1 MEDNFLIIKS
11 VIVGVNTMKLIH
23 CADLHLDSS
32 FYTHFTV
39 GQARERNMELL
50 NNFQRLVEYGQNI
63 GVAGIL
69 IAGDM
74 FDSNQVTAIT
84 RNTVLELIRSYP
96 EISFFYLEGNHDAKS
111 YIKQSSQLPENLFLF
126 GENWRTYQ
134 LGEVA
139 ISGAELTGENGGFL
153 GETLRLQE
161 EQTNIV
167 MLHGMVTEYQIAN
180 GEYILPLSSF
190 RRKGIDYMALGHIH
204 SYEKERLDSRGIYCY
219 SGCLEGR
226 GFDECGEKG
235 FILLD
240 ISEDTGEVETTFI
253 PFAKRRM
260 YQLPVEISDC
270 MTSLEMS
277 RKIREAIS
285 INGIKEED
293 CVLIKLTGRLNVMCE
308 KNLLFLKKEYGENFY
323 FIEIVD
329 ETQFAVDYAEFIA
342 EESLR
347 GEFVRIV
354 QEGELSEEEK
364 AEIIQCGFMALSG
377 EELTG

>member
-1 MEDNFLIIKS
+1 
-11 VIVGVNTMKLIH
+11 MKLIH

-32 FYTHFTV
+32 FHTHFTV

-63 GVAGIL
+63 GVTGIL

-74 FDSNQVTAIT
+74 FDSNQVTIFT
-84 RNTVLELIRSYP
+84 RSTVLELIRNYP
-96 EISFFYLEGNHDAKS
+96 DISFFYLEGNHDAKS
-111 YIKQSSQLPENLFLF
+111 YLKQSGQLPENLYLF

-204 SYEKERLDSRGIYCY
+204 TYRKERLDSRGIYCY

-240 ISEDTGEVETTFI
+240 ISEDIGEVETTFI
-253 PFAKRRM
+253 PFAKRKM
-260 YQLPVEISDC
+260 YHIPVEVSGC

-277 RKIREAIS
+277 RKIGEAINN
-285 INGIKEED
+285 NGIKEED
-293 CVLIKLTGRLNVMCE
+293 CVLIKLTGRLDVMCE
-308 KNLLFLKKEYGENFY
+308 KNLLFLQKEYEEHFY

-329 ETQFAVDYAEFIA
+329 ETQFAVDYAEFMV

-347 GEFVRIV
+347 GEFVRMV
-354 QEGELSEEEK
+354 QEGALSEEEK
-364 AEIIQCGFMALSG
+364 ADIIRCGIMALSG
-377 EELTG
+377 EEFIG

>member
-1 MEDNFLIIKS
+1 
-11 VIVGVNTMKLIH
+11 MKLIH

-32 FYTHFTV
+32 FFTHFTV

-50 NNFQRLVEYGQNI
+50 NNFQRLVEYGYNI
-63 GVAGIL
+63 GVIGIL

-74 FDSNQVTAIT
+74 FDSNQVSAFTKSS
-84 RNTVLELIRSYP
+84 VLEIIRNYP
-96 EISFFYLEGNHDAKS
+96 DISFFYLEGNHDAKS
-111 YIKQSSQLPENLFLF
+111 YMKQSGRLLENLHLF

-153 GETLRLQE
+153 GETLQLKE

-167 MLHGMVTEYQIAN
+167 MLHGMVTEYQMAN

-204 SYEKERLDSRGIYCY
+204 AYGKERLDSRGIYCY

-235 FILLD
+235 FVLLD
-240 ISEDTGEVETTFI
+240 IPEDTGEIETTFI

-260 YQLPVEISDC
+260 YQIPVEVSGC
-270 MTSLEMS
+270 MTSMEMS
-277 RKIREAIS
+277 RRIGEAIRLA
-285 INGIKEED
+285 GVKEED
-293 CVLIKLTGRLNVMCE
+293 CVMVKLIGRIDVLCE
-308 KNLLFLKKEYGENFY
+308 KNLLYLKKEYEESFY
-323 FIEIVD
+323 FVEIVD
-329 ETQFAVDYAEFIA
+329 ETQFAVDYAEFMV

-347 GEFVRIV
+347 GEFVRMV
-354 QEGELSEEEK
+354 QEGNLTEEEK
-364 AEIIQCGFMALSG
+364 AEIIRCGIMALSG
-377 EELTG
+377 EEFTG